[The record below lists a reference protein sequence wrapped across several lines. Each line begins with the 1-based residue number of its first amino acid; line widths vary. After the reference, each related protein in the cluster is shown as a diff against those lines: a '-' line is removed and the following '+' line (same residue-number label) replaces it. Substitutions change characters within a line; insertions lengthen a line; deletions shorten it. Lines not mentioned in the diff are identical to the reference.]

1 MMLYVQNQGLTDP
14 HLNLAIEE
22 HLLRNFDIN
31 EPIVFFYVNEPSVIV
46 GRNQNVFE
54 EIDPDFVK
62 AQGIHV
68 VRRLSGGGAVYH
80 DLGNLNFSFI
90 TQGKGDLHKFAKV
103 VDPIIKVLQDL
114 GLEAEFRGKSDIFA
128 AGKKISGNAQY
139 STAGR
144 MFSHGTLLFDSDL
157 DSLSKA
163 LNPRKMGIESKA
175 VQSIRNHVVNIRDL
189 LGKPMTIG
197 DLQQALLR
205 GLFHT
210 DEIPTLTLTAADWE
224 VIQEISAERYQQWG
238 WNYGRSPKFSVS
250 KSKSFPSGKIEVQ
263 VEVEDGR
270 IQAITFSGQ
279 LAGQREVTELE
290 NSLIGLRYDT
300 SAVAQ
305 ALETVDLQPHL
316 GPLDKVTLLDLL
328 FR

>member
-1 MMLYVQNQGLTDP
+1 MLYVQNQGLTDP
-14 HLNLAIEE
+14 RLNLAIEE
-22 HLLRNFDIN
+22 HLLRNFDID
-31 EPIVFFYVNEPSVIV
+31 EPILFFYINEPSVII

-62 AQGIHV
+62 ANGIHM

-103 VDPIIKVLQDL
+103 VEPIIKVLRKI
-114 GLEAEFRGKSDIFA
+114 GVEAEFRGKSDIFA

-144 MFSHGTLLFDSDL
+144 MFSHGTLLFDTDL

-163 LNPRKMGIESKA
+163 LTPKNVKIESKA

-189 LGKPMTIG
+189 LAEPMSID

-205 GLFHT
+205 GLFNT
-210 DEIPTLTLTAADWE
+210 EEIPTLTLTTSDWKQ
-224 VIQEISAERYQQWG
+224 IQQISVERYQQWD
-238 WNYGRSPKFSVS
+238 WNYGRSPKFNVS
-250 KSKSFPSGKIEVQ
+250 RSQSFPFGKIDVQ
-263 VEVEDGR
+263 IEVEDGR
-270 IQAITFSGQ
+270 IKAITFPGES
-279 LAGQREVTELE
+279 AGKLKMRDLGK
-290 NSLIGLRYDT
+290 SLIGLRYDPT
-300 SAVAQ
+300 EVAQ
-305 ALETVDLQPHL
+305 WLETVDLQPYS
-316 GPLDKVTLLDLL
+316 GQLDKAIILGLL
-328 FR
+328 FG